1 MLKIKEH
8 KFEKPA
14 MSTKQQFYNF
24 LVSYIRQ
31 FGDALLYIRFIK
43 AINSLTSS
51 DQMSGT
57 FSWHHYLLNKN
68 YLTKSFS

>member
-1 MLKIKEH
+1 MLKINEH
-8 KFEKPA
+8 TFEKPA

-24 LVSYIRQ
+24 LVLYIRQ
-31 FGDALLYIRFIK
+31 FGDAPLYTRFIK

-57 FSWHHYLLNKN
+57 FSWHHFLLNKN
-68 YLTKSFS
+68 YLTESFS

>member
-1 MLKIKEH
+1 MLKINEH

-24 LVSYIRQ
+24 LVLFMRQ
-31 FGDALLYIRFIK
+31 CGDALLYTHFIK
-43 AINSLTSS
+43 VINLLTSS

-57 FSWHHYLLNKN
+57 FSWHHFLLNKN
-68 YLTKSFS
+68 YLTESFS